1 MIFDFLYEN
10 QFSCWNQDL
19 IRNSEIMMRQNLKKS
34 TIFYVFRMV
43 PKVKITP
50 IDTNQPEVEQNGPY
64 DRSYLRE
71 EDTRS
76 FFIL

>member
-1 MIFDFLYEN
+1 MSLYFSFMNMHFILKYTRYNKFL
-10 QFSCWNQDL
+10 
-19 IRNSEIMMRQNLKKS
+19 
-34 TIFYVFRMV
+34 IFYVFRMV

-76 FFIL
+76 SFIL

>member
-1 MIFDFLYEN
+1 MHFMLKYTEHNIF
-10 QFSCWNQDL
+10 L
-19 IRNSEIMMRQNLKKS
+19 IS
-34 TIFYVFRMV
+34 YVFRMV

>member
-1 MIFDFLYEN
+1 MLKYTRYNKFL
-10 QFSCWNQDL
+10 
-19 IRNSEIMMRQNLKKS
+19 
-34 TIFYVFRMV
+34 IFYVFRMV

-76 FFIL
+76 SFIL

>member
-1 MIFDFLYEN
+1 MLKYTEHNIF
-10 QFSCWNQDL
+10 L
-19 IRNSEIMMRQNLKKS
+19 IS
-34 TIFYVFRMV
+34 YVFRMV

>member
-1 MIFDFLYEN
+1 MHFILKYTRYNKFL
-10 QFSCWNQDL
+10 
-19 IRNSEIMMRQNLKKS
+19 
-34 TIFYVFRMV
+34 IFYVFRMV

-76 FFIL
+76 SFIL

>member
-1 MIFDFLYEN
+1 MHFMLKYTKHNIYFL
-10 QFSCWNQDL
+10 F
-19 IRNSEIMMRQNLKKS
+19 
-34 TIFYVFRMV
+34 FYVFRMV